1 MKKAVIALLAAS
13 LMLSAASLVSFAEEP
28 AAKPVAWYD
37 FEDSENPGKDKSGNG
52 NDLIVFGEPEQVG
65 NGPSGKAVYFDGN
78 SALYAKTDKKG
89 GLGSDFVDV
98 IADSGSKK
106 LTIAFWIRNEVS
118 DYDNFDLATWRR
130 IISNGHD
137 GGAVQNDRDNKAFGG
152 FTMLSLCDNYIV
164 PTVVNPAIMVD
175 RAERHD
181 GSCIGNN
188 AVYPY
193 AEGKWSFVVWTADAT
208 TGQFC
213 FYVNGAKL
221 YDQTVDPAESG
232 GIRLSNTARPFCIAS
247 NINYS
252 EADDVM
258 QLNHTYTGALD
269 EVMVFDRIIS
279 ESDVAYYMNATGA
292 DLPESGSSG
301 EVPTEPPVTS
311 AEPKDTS
318 DAPESGNTKP
328 TSTDKA
334 TEKPADTKA
343 ADEKNGGVP
352 VGLII
357 GIVAV
362 VIVAV
367 VVAAVIVSKKPKAKK
382 ES

>member
-1 MKKAVIALLAAS
+1 MKKAVIAVLAAS
-13 LMLSAASLVSFAEEP
+13 LMLSAMPLVSFAEEP

-37 FEDSENPGKDKSGNG
+37 FEDAENIGKDKSGNG
-52 NDLIVFGEPEQVG
+52 NDLTVFGEPEQTE
-65 NGPSGKAVYFDGN
+65 NGPSGKYVYFDGS

-89 GLGSDFVDV
+89 GIGSDFVDV

-106 LTIAFWIRNEVS
+106 LTIAFWIKNELS
-118 DYDNFDLATWRR
+118 DYDNFDGSGWRR
-130 IISNGHD
+130 VISNGHD
-137 GGAVQNDRDNKAFGG
+137 GGAIQTDRDNKAFGG

-181 GSCIGNN
+181 GSCTGNN

-193 AEGKWSFVVWTADAT
+193 EEGKWSFVVWTADAT

-213 FYVNGAKL
+213 FYVNGSKL
-221 YDQTVDPAESG
+221 YDQTADVSEAG

-247 NINYS
+247 NINYN
-252 EADDVM
+252 EAEDAM

-269 EVMVFDRIIS
+269 EVMVFDQVIS
-279 ESDVAYYMNATGA
+279 EADIAYYMNATGA
-292 DLPESGSSG
+292 DLPESESSD
-301 EVPTEPPVTS
+301 EVTTEPPATS
-311 AEPKDTS
+311 EEPKNTT
-318 DAPESGNTKP
+318 DAPETKDTKP
-328 TSTDKA
+328 ASTDKT
-334 TEKPADTKA
+334 TEKPADTKP
-343 ADEKNGGVP
+343 ADENPGGVP

-362 VIVAV
+362 VIVAA